1 MAMTFKQLEAFHAV
15 FVAGSVT
22 RAAAMLRVSQPA
34 ISRLLADLEASAG
47 FSLFVRTARQLS
59 PTERA
64 RALHAEVERSLV
76 GLGQIEALARALRER
91 GEGQLRLAVIPGLLS
106 ALTGQMLAPFA
117 AAHPSISVCVEVAA
131 TLDALDWLGARQC
144 DLGITFEP
152 MSQPGIE
159 AEVIGATEA
168 ACVVPRDHPLS
179 RHAGPVGPADLGG
192 WPFIS
197 YRLDSTF
204 RADVDRL
211 FEAAAI
217 ARDLRFEARTTAA
230 VCELV
235 AATGGVAV
243 IPCTGPALAADARL
257 ALLPFRPVL
266 SSQVLLVRAPCLLSP
281 PATAFIDFIRM
292 RRLDFVGVLPSSLAV
307 GKGP

>member
-15 FVAGSVT
+15 IVAGSVT

-34 ISRLLADLEASAG
+34 VSRLLADLEASAG

-91 GEGQLRLAVIPGLLS
+91 GEGQLRLAVIPSLLS
-106 ALTGQMLAPFA
+106 AVTGQMLAPFA
-117 AAHPSISVCVEVAA
+117 AAHPSISICVEVAA
-131 TLDALDWLGARQC
+131 TLNALDWLGARQC

-152 MSQPGIE
+152 MSQTGIE
-159 AEVIGATEA
+159 AEIIGATEA

-179 RHAGPVGPADLGG
+179 RHVGPVGPADLGG

-204 RADVDRL
+204 RADVDHL

-235 AATGGVAV
+235 AATGGVAI

-257 ALLPFRPVL
+257 ALLPFHPVL
-266 SSQVLLVRAPCLLSP
+266 SSQVLLVRAPGLLSP
-281 PATAFIDFIRM
+281 PATAFIDFIRT